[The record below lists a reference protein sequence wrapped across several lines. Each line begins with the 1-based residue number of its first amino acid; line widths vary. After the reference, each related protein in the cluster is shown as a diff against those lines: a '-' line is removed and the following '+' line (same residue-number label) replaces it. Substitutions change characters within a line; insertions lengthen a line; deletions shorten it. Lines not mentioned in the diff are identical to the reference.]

1 MLKRFSKKSCWP
13 QSKWYALR
21 NINLHAVHSV
31 SDEYMYV
38 TKKLSKCIYLLFQNC
53 IMNSGFLNLHVLFFF
68 HFHKW
73 ILCIYILNI
82 IFEQESVWISFHGS
96 WLKCTPVFK
105 CKISTWIFRFST
117 KRTMLL
123 EFRYKFNILMMNCIH
138 LQLEHFSVGVCLINI
153 FW

>member
-21 NINLHAVHSV
+21 NINLYAVHTV

-38 TKKLSKCIYLLFQNC
+38 AKKLSECIYLLLQNC
-53 IMNSGFLNLHVLFFF
+53 IMNSSFLNLHVLFFSF
-68 HFHKW
+68 SQV
-73 ILCIYILNI
+73 YILYI
-82 IFEQESVWISFHGS
+82 LDMIFEKESVWISLHGS
-96 WLKCTPVFK
+96 WLKCTPVFN
-105 CKISTWIFRFST
+105 CIISTWIFRFST

-138 LQLEHFSVGVCLINI
+138 LQWEHFYVGVCLISI